1 MLNISQIQYM
11 LIHLNDNVLYQWLLL
26 VLMNQN
32 INFLYLPHS
41 LWL

>member
-11 LIHLNDNVLYQWLLL
+11 LIHLNDNALYQWLLL
-26 VLMNQN
+26 VFMNQN